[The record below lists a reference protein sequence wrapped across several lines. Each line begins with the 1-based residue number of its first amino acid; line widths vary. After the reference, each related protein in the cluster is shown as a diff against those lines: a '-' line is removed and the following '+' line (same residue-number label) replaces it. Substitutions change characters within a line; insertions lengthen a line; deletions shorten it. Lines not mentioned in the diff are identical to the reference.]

1 MKCTGLGECFMVS
14 FHGRVK
20 MLQTRVDPTCVFFI
34 EYLTK
39 NHIILEKHVGIEV
52 AVLVH
57 DPVRLG
63 AVVLVKL
70 QGPPNPFVAR
80 RAGERGQAGR
90 TVGVRPS
97 KLALPVFQ
105 STIWLLRTCGRSSG

>member
-39 NHIILEKHVGIEV
+39 NHIILQVSNECMGKINPRLRRHLSK
-52 AVLVH
+52 VLFGMVI
-57 DPVRLG
+57 
-63 AVVLVKL
+63 KKS
-70 QGPPNPFVAR
+70 NN
-80 RAGERGQAGR
+80 
-90 TVGVRPS
+90 
-97 KLALPVFQ
+97 
-105 STIWLLRTCGRSSG
+105 